1 MAGAII
7 KVKDAEDGTID
18 MDITF
23 NPDVDNSSLAHRL
36 VQRFVEFINTPEV
49 KAAAQQGQQTE
60 TT

>member
-23 NPDVDNSSLAHRL
+23 NPDVDNNSMAHRL
-36 VQRFVEFINTPEV
+36 VQRFVEYINAPEV
-49 KAAAQQGQQTE
+49 KAAAEQGQQTE